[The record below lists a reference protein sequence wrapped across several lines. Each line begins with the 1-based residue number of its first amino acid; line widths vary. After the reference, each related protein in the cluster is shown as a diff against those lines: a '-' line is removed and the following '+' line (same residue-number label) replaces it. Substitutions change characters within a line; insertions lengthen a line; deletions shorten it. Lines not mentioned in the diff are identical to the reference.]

1 MENIIIRKINK
12 TYGGYEYIEFN
23 QETKEYTTGNS
34 SAHMG
39 HGRDYIMI
47 TTSTKKELKEKEQ
60 QLLTRGYKEISTFGI
75 L

>member
-1 MENIIIRKINK
+1 MENIIVKKIDK
-12 TYGGYEYIEFN
+12 TYGGYDYLEFN
-23 QETKEYTTGNS
+23 QETREYTTGNS
-34 SAHMG
+34 RAHMG

-60 QLLTRGYKEISTFGI
+60 QLLTRGYKEISTFGR